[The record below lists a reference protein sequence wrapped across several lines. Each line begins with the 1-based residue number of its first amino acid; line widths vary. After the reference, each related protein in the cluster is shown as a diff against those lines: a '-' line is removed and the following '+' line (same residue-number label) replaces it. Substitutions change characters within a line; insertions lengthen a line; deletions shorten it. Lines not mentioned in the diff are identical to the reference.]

1 MEASLPGVFGTTFG
15 TTMDWKKSIRVQ
27 ALALFATTLAACG
40 GGSSGG
46 GGGATVVTVAGQLF
60 YESPTVLASPTSCLY
75 DFDNP
80 VIRPVRRAPV
90 ELRDASGALVSSATT
105 DDTGAYRFSN
115 VAANTNV
122 TLRVR
127 SQIVQS
133 GAQSWAVYVRDNTE
147 PGFALTNKPVYVV
160 EFGPFSTG
168 SGSTSR
174 DFVAA
179 TGWGVN
185 SYTDTRAAAPLAILD
200 ALLDGYLLVASA
212 DADFDMGRLDA
223 FWSPDNS
230 ITGDND
236 LDAGRLV
243 TAFYSSNPDGD
254 ATRNPSLFLPG
265 DAVGRFPGESAID
278 TDEFDRSVIQHEWGH
293 FFEDELARS
302 DSIGGTHRIP
312 GEIEPR
318 VAFGEGW
325 GYGIAAVANTFAG
338 DANGARLCDIGSP
351 TGSSFPL
358 DIEAPSG
365 LIRGTPGFFNEVSIA
380 SLLYDLY
387 DPANENTTDDGELG
401 FGPIYD
407 TMIGPQSSTPAFT
420 TLFSFATELG
430 ASLDQTDLDFLARL
444 LNRENVDTAA
454 LDIWGSGQATLPV
467 DWRDVLPVYTDLPTD
482 GSVLR
487 LCANNDLD
495 PFQDGNKP
503 GEWRYLRFTTN
514 STSRWRVF
522 AEADPVP
529 PPAPPSDPAGAV
541 DVSDPDLWMFRNGDL
556 INICPGIDC
565 RDTGSGVSADPNS
578 ETMDT
583 ALLDAGTYVIAFNE
597 YVYGVENIASN
608 FPDRMCFNIT
618 ANPR

>member
-60 YESPTVLASPTSCLY
+60 YESPTVLASPTSCRY

-174 DFVAA
+174 DFVTA

-223 FWSPDNS
+223 FWSPDN
-230 ITGDND
+230 
-236 LDAGRLV
+236 
-243 TAFYSSNPDGD
+243 
-254 ATRNPSLFLPG
+254 
-265 DAVGRFPGESAID
+265 
-278 TDEFDRSVIQHEWGH
+278 
-293 FFEDELARS
+293 
-302 DSIGGTHRIP
+302 
-312 GEIEPR
+312 
-318 VAFGEGW
+318 
-325 GYGIAAVANTFAG
+325 
-338 DANGARLCDIGSP
+338 
-351 TGSSFPL
+351 
-358 DIEAPSG
+358 
-365 LIRGTPGFFNEVSIA
+365 
-380 SLLYDLY
+380 
-387 DPANENTTDDGELG
+387 
-401 FGPIYD
+401 
-407 TMIGPQSSTPAFT
+407 
-420 TLFSFATELG
+420 
-430 ASLDQTDLDFLARL
+430 
-444 LNRENVDTAA
+444 
-454 LDIWGSGQATLPV
+454 
-467 DWRDVLPVYTDLPTD
+467 
-482 GSVLR
+482 
-487 LCANNDLD
+487 
-495 PFQDGNKP
+495 
-503 GEWRYLRFTTN
+503 
-514 STSRWRVF
+514 
-522 AEADPVP
+522 
-529 PPAPPSDPAGAV
+529 
-541 DVSDPDLWMFRNGDL
+541 
-556 INICPGIDC
+556 
-565 RDTGSGVSADPNS
+565 
-578 ETMDT
+578 
-583 ALLDAGTYVIAFNE
+583 
-597 YVYGVENIASN
+597 
-608 FPDRMCFNIT
+608 
-618 ANPR
+618 